1 MTSPARSAPVLSA
14 DVAVALDA
22 LADLAREAFAVVDTI
37 AEATLR
43 QLEIV
48 DPPRRSM
55 LRGID
60 ALTVD
65 LVEHHSEL
73 VQGAG
78 FVSAVGLFEDAPW
91 WLEWFARDDDKVQRL
106 LVQTDPQGGGFYDYE
121 NLPWYVV
128 ARDTGRRHV
137 TGPYVD
143 YLCTE
148 DYTLTFTTPLAV
160 RDAFVGV
167 AGCDVRVNA
176 AEERLLPAL
185 RRADSRL
192 VVLNAHGRIIASN
205 SGRHVCGDLVE
216 EVDIA
221 AAWAAPES
229 ARGSLPALHRL
240 DDLPLG
246 VLELDR

>member
-1 MTSPARSAPVLSA
+1 MTPPSQRATLDVTP
-14 DVAVALDA
+14 DVAAALAA
-22 LADLAREAFAVVDTI
+22 LADLADRAFEVVDTI
-37 AEATLR
+37 ADATLH
-43 QLEIV
+43 QLQVV

-60 ALTVD
+60 ALTAE
-65 LVEHHSEL
+65 LVERHSDL

-78 FVSAVGLFEDAPW
+78 FVAAVGLFEDAPW
-91 WLEWFARDDDKVQRL
+91 WLEWFARDDGKVQRL
-106 LVQTDPQGGGFYDYE
+106 VVQTDPHGGGFYDYE

-128 ARDTGRRHV
+128 ARDTGHRHV

-148 DYTLTFTTPLAV
+148 YYTLTFTTPLTLHG
-160 RDAFVGV
+160 RFVGV

-176 AEERLLPAL
+176 AEQRLLPAL
-185 RRADSRL
+185 RTARSRL

-216 EVDIA
+216 EIDVV
-221 AAWAAPES
+221 AAWSAP
-229 ARGSLPALHRL
+229 GSVPGLHRL
-240 DDLPLG
+240 GDLPLG